1 MNISLSYFQVVFIFR
16 YLKCCPDC
24 RLSASRT
31 KFALPKHMPK
41 LRFYFGFST
50 PRIAMFGSGVDSS
63 SFVKDLISKE
73 TSPFKIKGMFPGQ
86 DGKM

>member
-1 MNISLSYFQVVFIFR
+1 MSYFQVVFIFR

-24 RLSASRT
+24 RFSASRT
-31 KFALPKHMPK
+31 KFTIPKHMPK

-50 PRIAMFGSGVDSS
+50 PRIAMFGSGLDST
-63 SFVKDLISKE
+63 SFVKDLMSKE

>member
-1 MNISLSYFQVVFIFR
+1 
-16 YLKCCPDC
+16 
-24 RLSASRT
+24 
-31 KFALPKHMPK
+31 MPK

-50 PRIAMFGSGVDSS
+50 SRIAMFGSGVDST